1 MSIQSEINRMSIAK
15 RNIAMAIV
23 NKGVAVPEG
32 TKLDGL
38 ATLID
43 SIKAVGDSGAEVYE
57 IAIRTSRTPATASL
71 VQSITYTSI
80 DRTGALALKNDT
92 NILYIHYITAVV
104 GTTIFIKTQNSP
116 TSCSINDTNLE
127 RVSYDA
133 SFGAVVKVLSSSSS
147 SGIRI
152 MFS

>member
-15 RNIAMAIV
+15 KNIGMAII
-23 NKGVAVPEG
+23 NKGVAVPGG

-43 SIKAVGDSGAEVYE
+43 SIKVVGDSGAEVYE
-57 IAIRTSRTPATASL
+57 ICIKTKNRPTAASL
-71 VQSITYTSI
+71 VQSITYTST
-80 DRTGALALKNDT
+80 DGTGALTLKNDT
-92 NILYIHYITAVV
+92 NILYLHYITAVV

-127 RVSYDA
+127 SVYYDA
-133 SFGAVVKVLSSSSS
+133 SFGAVVKVLSRSDFAGQ
-147 SGIRI
+147 GITFR
-152 MFS
+152 